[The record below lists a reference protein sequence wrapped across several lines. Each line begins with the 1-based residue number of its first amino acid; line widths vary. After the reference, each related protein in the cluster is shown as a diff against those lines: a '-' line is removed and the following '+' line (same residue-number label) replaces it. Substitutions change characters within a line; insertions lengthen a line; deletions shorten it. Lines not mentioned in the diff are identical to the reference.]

1 MKRVSSTVSIVL
13 NLKVNGESSK
23 LPLTYENQH
32 LVQIGQ
38 VRIPPQTPQVK
49 SVADYFDANKLK
61 AYVDG
66 RSKLVSRKELLDKVE
81 SIPLLAS
88 LTRAETLYR
97 CLKNAHSTVRFNA
110 KVCVTLAHA
119 TTQFEFMFSHDHQQ
133 DSTRIKGEGLMD
145 KTILAEV
152 RSHID

>member
-1 MKRVSSTVSIVL
+1 MKSI
-13 NLKVNGESSK
+13 
-23 LPLTYENQH
+23 
-32 LVQIGQ
+32 
-38 VRIPPQTPQVK
+38 
-49 SVADYFDANKLK
+49 ADYFETNKLK
-61 AYVDG
+61 AYIDG
-66 RSKLVSRKELLDKVE
+66 RSNLVSRKELLDKVE

-110 KVCVTLAHA
+110 RVCVTVALA

-133 DSTRIKGEGLMD
+133 DTGRIKGEGLME
-145 KTILAEV
+145 KTILAEL